1 MQRENHLQ
9 EKLWSFRMR
18 GGRVVALLLAIVS
31 LPLES
36 CTTLDAHSIQYA
48 GAPRFP
54 ASNPTGVKILRE
66 EPPGPNERLGEIVV
80 DASVDPAPSVSKV
93 EERLRIEAGKLG
105 ADAVVIV
112 YDSIQALGVYAV
124 APWWNGTVP
133 TKEGRQLI
141 GVAIKYLGPQTEE
154 HG

>member
-1 MQRENHLQ
+1 MQRGNHLQ
-9 EKLWSFRMR
+9 DHRGSRFRMR
-18 GGRVVALLLAIVS
+18 GGMVVALLLATLS

-54 ASNPTGVKILRE
+54 ASNPASIRILRE
-66 EPPGPNERLGEIVV
+66 EPTDPSHRLGEIVV

-93 EERLRIEAGKLG
+93 EERLRMEAGKLG

-112 YDSIQALGVYAV
+112 YDSIQASGVYSIS
-124 APWWNGTVP
+124 PWWNGAVP
-133 TKEGRQLI
+133 EKEAR
-141 GVAIKYLGPQTEE
+141 
-154 HG
+154 